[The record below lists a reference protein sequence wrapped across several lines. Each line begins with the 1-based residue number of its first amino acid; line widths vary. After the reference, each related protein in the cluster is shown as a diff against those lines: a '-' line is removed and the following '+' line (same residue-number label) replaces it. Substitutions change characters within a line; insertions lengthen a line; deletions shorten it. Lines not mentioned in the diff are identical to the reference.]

1 VRRALPLVLVAL
13 TACKVGPDYVAPEPV
28 LPENWNAPA
37 AAAEQ
42 ELDPRWWTRFG
53 DPVLEE
59 LVGAAFATS
68 LDLRAAAE
76 RVREARAIVDIEN
89 DSNYPSVDGRV
100 GVARREL
107 STSVAGGQFMPQDPN
122 TLHSL
127 GFDAR
132 WELDLFG
139 HIARAVEA
147 ARAGHGVALEDAR
160 GVLQRLSAEIAR
172 NYAELRGFERELA
185 LVDGTVRLLGDAAG
199 LVHSRADAGVV
210 DSLDAAR
217 ADALLAA
224 TQARRPSLARNRAA
238 RLHALAVL
246 IGEFPS
252 QTAARLEGRDT
263 SPVAPKV
270 IAAGL
275 PLELV
280 RRRPDVRRTERAL
293 AQASALTASAMTEV
307 YPRLSLTA
315 ALGLESQDITDL
327 FRSDSR
333 AFNVGPRLVG
343 PIFRNRIIEA
353 GIEVRT
359 AQQQQAL
366 IAHEKALL
374 EALVDV
380 EDALV
385 AFARTQ
391 ERVQAL
397 EASVAAER
405 RAYDLALDLNTSG
418 LRDYLAVLDVQRSM
432 IAAQTDLTRARTDH
446 VTAAVALYKA
456 LGGGWEVEAPALAG
470 AVGAEP
476 AQ

>member
-1 VRRALPLVLVAL
+1 
-13 TACKVGPDYVAPEPV
+13 
-28 LPENWNAPA
+28 
-37 AAAEQ
+37 
-42 ELDPRWWTRFG
+42 
-53 DPVLEE
+53 
-59 LVGAAFATS
+59 
-68 LDLRAAAE
+68 
-76 RVREARAIVDIEN
+76 
-89 DSNYPSVDGRV
+89 
-100 GVARREL
+100 
-107 STSVAGGQFMPQDPN
+107 
-122 TLHSL
+122 
-127 GFDAR
+127 
-132 WELDLFG
+132 
-139 HIARAVEA
+139 
-147 ARAGHGVALEDAR
+147 
-160 GVLQRLSAEIAR
+160 
-172 NYAELRGFERELA
+172 
-185 LVDGTVRLLGDAAG
+185 
-199 LVHSRADAGVV
+199 
-210 DSLDAAR
+210 
-217 ADALLAA
+217 
-224 TQARRPSLARNRAA
+224 
-238 RLHALAVL
+238 ALAVL

-263 SPVAPKV
+263 SPVAPQV

-343 PIFRNRIIEA
+343 PIFRSRIIEA

-397 EASVAAER
+397 EASFAAER